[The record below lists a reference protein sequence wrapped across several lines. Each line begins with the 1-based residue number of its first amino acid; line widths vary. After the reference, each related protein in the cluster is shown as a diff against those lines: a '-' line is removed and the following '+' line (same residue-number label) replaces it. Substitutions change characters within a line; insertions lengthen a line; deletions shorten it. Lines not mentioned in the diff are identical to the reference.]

1 VIRHLNAFVRNIFRK
16 KRVDQDLDEEI
27 HSYLDLVASEK
38 ARYGMSP
45 EDASREACRELG
57 GVEQVKE
64 SVRDIRI
71 GVTIAT
77 LMQDLRYSL
86 RSLRQSPA
94 LATTC
99 VVVLALGIGANTTI
113 FSGVKA
119 ILLDPLPYRDPGQ
132 LVALYEADVVTG
144 DVHDTPAPA
153 NFYDWQKESN
163 SFQEIAAYGGTNG
176 NLSGGLDRLPEHI
189 DGVFCSWNLFRT
201 LGAPATIG
209 RVFVTGDDA
218 PKATRSIILSNS
230 LWRRR
235 FGSDAGII
243 GRTLRLDA
251 QLYTIIGVM
260 PPGFEFPAA
269 TTQFWIPMQIA
280 LPATEL
286 ETRQD
291 HRLFVVGRL
300 RPGISIQQAT
310 AELTGIQS
318 RIAHAYSGQ
327 TGSSVEVYTLES
339 DIVDQ
344 TVRKSLYVLW
354 AAVGCV
360 LLIACVNVANLLLTR
375 STARQREIAVRIA
388 LGASKTRI
396 VRLFLLESL
405 ILSLMG
411 ALAGVLVAEWLTRVL
426 VKISTSLPR
435 ASAIQLDWTTVLFAA
450 GLGLLTGI
458 LAGALPAVSAF
469 ALDLN
474 QTMHETGRT
483 TFGSVH
489 RTWFRGA
496 LVSGE
501 IALSCLLLVGA
512 GLLLKSFV
520 LLQSVDLGFNPNHL
534 LTMRMTLP
542 IAQYPTDA
550 KAAIFFEQLLTR
562 VRAIPGVQAAGL
574 VSWLPVAGQ
583 YMNTGMA
590 IVGRPAPPR
599 GEMNVVIPRTAD
611 PGYFHAMGIPLERGR
626 SFEPQERLE
635 KANKAIV
642 STSLVRKYFA
652 NEDPIGKYVSFWDK
666 RWQIVGVVGDIRKNL
681 DQLPEPTIYVP
692 VSSGEL
698 NFAGL
703 AVRAQ
708 GDPLKL
714 AIPIE
719 REIARLDP
727 NLAVSD
733 VLTMDQLI
741 SKRTANQ
748 RFSLLLLIS
757 FAVVAVLLAAV
768 GLYGVISYSTA
779 QRTPEFGLRLA
790 LGAQPQDLIRSVLRQ
805 GLMPALIG
813 MAVGLVTAVGA
824 VRIMRS
830 MLFEVKPLDAAV
842 FASVGCGLLVV
853 SLAASLIPALRTTAI
868 DPAQTLR
875 AE

>member
-1 VIRHLNAFVRNIFRK
+1 VIRHLNSFLRNIFYK
-16 KRVDQDLDEEI
+16 KRLDRDLDEEI
-27 HSYLDLVASEK
+27 QSYLDLAATEK
-38 ARYGMSP
+38 LRDGMSAD
-45 EDASREACRELG
+45 DAAREARKELG

-71 GVTIAT
+71 GLTVAT

-86 RSLRQSPA
+86 RSLRRIPA
-94 LATTC
+94 LAITC

-113 FSGVKA
+113 FSAVKA

-153 NFYDWQKESN
+153 NFYDWQKES
-163 SFQEIAAYGGTNG
+163 SSIQEIAAYGGTNG

-201 LGAPATIG
+201 FGVPATMG
-209 RVFVTGDDA
+209 RVFVAGDDT
-218 PKATRSIILSNS
+218 PKATRTIILSDS

-243 GRTLRLDA
+243 GRTLHLDA

-286 ETRQD
+286 QTRQD
-291 HRLFVVGRL
+291 HRLFVIARL
-300 RPGISIQQAT
+300 RPDVSIQQAT

-339 DIVDQ
+339 QIVDQ
-344 TVRKSLYVLW
+344 TVRRSLYVLW
-354 AAVGCV
+354 GAVGCV

-375 STARQREIAVRIA
+375 STARQREIAIRIA
-388 LGASKTRI
+388 LGASKARI
-396 VRLFLLESL
+396 VRLLLLESL
-405 ILSLMG
+405 ILSLGG
-411 ALAGVLVAEWLTRVL
+411 AVAGILIAEWLTRVL
-426 VKISTSLPR
+426 VKISASLPR
-435 ASAIQLDWTTVLFAA
+435 ASTIQLDWTTVLFAA
-450 GLGLLTGI
+450 GIGLLSGL
-458 LAGALPAVSAF
+458 LAGVLPAASAP

-483 TFGSVH
+483 TFGSVR
-489 RTWFRGA
+489 RTWYRSA

-501 IALSCLLLVGA
+501 VALSCLLLIGA

-520 LLQSVDLGFNPNHL
+520 LLQNVDLGFNANHL
-534 LTMRMTLP
+534 LTMRITLP
-542 IAQYPTDA
+542 IAQYPTNA
-550 KAAIFFEQLLTR
+550 KAAIFFEQLLSR
-562 VRAIPGVQAAGL
+562 ARAIPGVQAAGL

-583 YMNTGMA
+583 YMNTDLVIA
-590 IVGRPAPPR
+590 GRPAPPR
-599 GEMNVVIPRTAD
+599 DVMNVAIPRTAD
-611 PGYFHAMGIPLERGR
+611 PGYFHVMGIPLERGR
-626 SFEPQERLE
+626 IFDPQERLE
-635 KANKAIV
+635 KADKAIV
-642 STSLVRKYFA
+642 SSSLVRKYFPA
-652 NEDPIGKYVSFWDK
+652 EDPIGNYVSFWNR
-666 RWQIVGVVGDIRKNL
+666 RWRIVGVVGDIRKNL
-681 DQLPEPTIYVP
+681 DQLPEPTIYIP
-692 VSSGEL
+692 ISSGEL
-698 NFAGL
+698 NFAAL
-703 AVRAQ
+703 AVRARR
-708 GDPLKL
+708 DPLRL

-719 REIARLDP
+719 REVARLDP

-748 RFSLLLLIS
+748 QFSLLLLMS
-757 FAVVAVLLAAV
+757 FAGIAVLLAGV

-779 QRTPEFGLRLA
+779 QRTPEFGVRLA
-790 LGAQPQDLIRSVLRQ
+790 LGAQPRDLIRSVLQQ
-805 GLMPALIG
+805 GLAPALIG
-813 MAVGLVTAVGA
+813 TVVGLAIA
-824 VRIMRS
+824 ISAARIMRS

-842 FASVGCGLLVV
+842 FASAGCGLLVV